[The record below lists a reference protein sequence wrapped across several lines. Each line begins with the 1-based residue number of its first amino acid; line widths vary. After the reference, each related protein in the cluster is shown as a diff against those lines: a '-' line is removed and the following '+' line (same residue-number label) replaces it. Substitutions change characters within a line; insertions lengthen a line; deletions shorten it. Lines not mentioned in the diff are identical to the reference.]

1 MYMAPEVQRQEPY
14 STSADMFSFAA
25 TVYELYSRSM
35 LSFSQLPNNVVD
47 LEARARGASGVWDA
61 GCRKHASAAACATA
75 SPAAALPS
83 HGRGCAQ
90 ASL

>member
-1 MYMAPEVQRQEPY
+1 MAPEVLCNEPY

-25 TVYELYSRSM
+25 TVYELYSRTM

-47 LEARARGASGVWDA
+47 LEARARGVGGRDA
-61 GCRKHASAAACATA
+61 GCRKHASAAACAAA